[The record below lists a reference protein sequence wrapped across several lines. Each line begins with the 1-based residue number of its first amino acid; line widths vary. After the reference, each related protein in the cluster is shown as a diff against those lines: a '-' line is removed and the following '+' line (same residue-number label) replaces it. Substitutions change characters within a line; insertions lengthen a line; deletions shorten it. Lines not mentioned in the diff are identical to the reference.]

1 MSVKRRLQI
10 FLMRHSGPSGFGRW
24 ASWLAA
30 GLQGPYK
37 ARKPLAYLTDRPFI
51 SPHATIYGAPGQIE
65 IGPHC
70 FIDDDVT
77 IFAHPDGG
85 RIVIGAG
92 SSLMR
97 GCHVEVGDGGSVIVG
112 QDTHIQAGCHLKGFL
127 QSTIIGNRVQLA
139 PHCAFSPYQHG
150 FDDLE
155 VPIKDQP
162 ITSKGDI
169 VVEDDAWLGL
179 NVVVMDGV
187 RIGRGAVIGA
197 GAVVT
202 RSVPPLAIA
211 AGVPATVLRFRGRA
225 TEDPAV
231 VLAKV
236 AGDGRRS
243 AR

>member
-1 MSVKRRLQI
+1 MGIKRTVQV
-10 FLMRHSGPSGFGRW
+10 FLMLRSGRSGPGRW

-30 GLQGPYK
+30 SLQGPYK
-37 ARKPLAYLTDRPFI
+37 ARKPLALLTDRPFI
-51 SPHATIYGAPGQIE
+51 SPCATVYGGSGQIE
-65 IGPHC
+65 IGPNC

-77 IFAHPDGG
+77 IFAHPHGG

-97 GCHVEVGDGGSVIVG
+97 GCHVEVGDGGSVLIG
-112 QDTHIQAGCHLKGFL
+112 RDSHIQAGCHLKGFL
-127 QSTIIGNRVQLA
+127 KSTIIGNRVQLA

-150 FDDLE
+150 FDDVT

-202 RSVPPLAIA
+202 RTIPAFAIA
-211 AGVPATVLRFRGRA
+211 AGVPATVLRFRGELKA
-225 TEDPAV
+225 DTAEA
-231 VLAKV
+231 LEEMI
-236 AGDGRRS
+236 GDGRP
-243 AR
+243 